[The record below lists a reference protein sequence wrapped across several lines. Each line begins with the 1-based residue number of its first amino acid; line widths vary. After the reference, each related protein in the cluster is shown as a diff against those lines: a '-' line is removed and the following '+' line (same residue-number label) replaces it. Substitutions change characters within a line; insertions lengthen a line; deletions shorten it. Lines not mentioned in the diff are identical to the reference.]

1 MRRFLKQFLYGL
13 FYLSIVALLAGGVYY
28 FYFTQE
34 PSCFDN
40 IKNQG
45 EAGVDCGGPCIDCEL
60 LTIALQIDEPQVFS
74 LGKLKSTILGRVSNH
89 SLNYGLNSFEYEFQ
103 IFNSLGALLSKFQ
116 GKSYIL
122 PGEERYLIVP
132 ALDIDKRD
140 IGKVV
145 LNIPR
150 EDWEPKSNLPDFALK
165 LQDIKIAPLART
177 VQVSGN
183 LANDSSENFPS
194 VTLVGIVFDK
204 KDTALSVSS
213 TRVDDIAAFS
223 EKPFTIFFPE
233 LKNVAEVN
241 LGATKVF
248 YEVKR

>member
-13 FYLSIVALLAGGVYY
+13 FCLSIATLLAGGVYY

-40 IKNQG
+40 IKNQ
-45 EAGVDCGGPCIDCEL
+45 EETGVDCGGSCIDCEL

-74 LGKLKSTILGRVSNH
+74 SGNLKSTILGRVSNH

-103 IFNSLGALLSKFQ
+103 IFNSLGALLSKSQ
-116 GKSYIL
+116 GESYIL

-150 EDWEPKSNLPDFALK
+150 ENWEPKSNLPDFTLK
-165 LQDIKIAPLART
+165 LQDVKTAPSART

-183 LANDSSENFPS
+183 LANDSSENFLS

-213 TRVDDIAAFS
+213 TKVDDIAAFS
-223 EKPFTIFFPE
+223 ETPFAIFFPE
-233 LKNVAEVN
+233 LKSVAEVN